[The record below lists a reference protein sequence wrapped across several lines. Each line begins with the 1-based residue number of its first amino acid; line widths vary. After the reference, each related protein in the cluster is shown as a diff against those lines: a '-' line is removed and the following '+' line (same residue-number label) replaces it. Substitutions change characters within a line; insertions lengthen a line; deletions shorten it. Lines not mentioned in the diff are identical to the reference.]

1 METSIE
7 IKGATRWVAP
17 VALGGTGVLPEP
29 GPIIVARL
37 APLSRL
43 GLAGVQRRNEHA
55 GGAAGG
61 VIIGGQA
68 GGAVAVDGDIGGRAG
83 GAEREI
89 TDSIIIGDI
98 ADDAARPGQ
107 ADAEIGII
115 AGHTVA
121 DGAGIDGDAI
131 VIVRGGAIFRQ
142 VVFAS
147 QVETVPTIIKP

>member
-37 APLSRL
+37 APLTRL

-83 GAEREI
+83 GAEIEI
-89 TDSIIIGDI
+89 IAGVIIGDI
-98 ADDAARPGQ
+98 AEDAAGTGKAN
-107 ADAEIGII
+107 ADIGVV
-115 AGHTVA
+115 AGDTVA
-121 DGAGIDGDAI
+121 DGAAINKDAI
-131 VIVRGGAIFRQ
+131 TIVRGGAILY
-142 VVFAS
+142 
-147 QVETVPTIIKP
+147 